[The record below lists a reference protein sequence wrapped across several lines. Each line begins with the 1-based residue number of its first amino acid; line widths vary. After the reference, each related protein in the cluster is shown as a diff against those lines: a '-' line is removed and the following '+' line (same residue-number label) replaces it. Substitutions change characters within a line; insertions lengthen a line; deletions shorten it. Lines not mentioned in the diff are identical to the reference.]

1 MKKTGLPFISKE
13 HFLNEKRLQ
22 ALSKDEKPEKQLANI
37 LDDEAILRNTFKNNP
52 EEGFEMVFRRY
63 YKPLCSHAV
72 RYVYSKEIAE
82 DIVSEVFVNFWK
94 KNNYENVRI
103 SYRAYL
109 YQALRNTIYNYLKSE
124 YGKRANSFLS
134 INNEIDEVKEE
145 STPQKMLLFDE
156 LSGKIK
162 ETVNAFPPQC
172 QRVFI
177 LSRYEGKKNRE
188 IAEELNIKLKT
199 VEAHM
204 MKALSALKNSLANYL
219 K

>member
-1 MKKTGLPFISKE
+1 
-13 HFLNEKRLQ
+13 
-22 ALSKDEKPEKQLANI
+22 
-37 LDDEAILRNTFKNNP
+37 
-52 EEGFEMVFRRY
+52 
-63 YKPLCSHAV
+63 
-72 RYVYSKEIAE
+72 
-82 DIVSEVFVNFWK
+82 
-94 KNNYENVRI
+94 
-103 SYRAYL
+103 
-109 YQALRNTIYNYLKSE
+109 
-124 YGKRANSFLS
+124 
-134 INNEIDEVKEE
+134 
-145 STPQKMLLFDE
+145 MLLFDE
-156 LSGKIK
+156 LSVKIK

>member
-1 MKKTGLPFISKE
+1 MKKTELSFISNE
-13 HFLNEKRLQ
+13 HLLNEKRLQ

-37 LDDEAILRNTFKNNP
+37 LDDEAILRTAFKNNP

-82 DIVSEVFVNFWK
+82 DIVSDVFINFWK
-94 KNNYENVRI
+94 NNNYQNVKI

-134 INNEIDEVKEE
+134 INKEIDEVKEE

-156 LSGKIK
+156 LTIKIR
-162 ETVNAFPPQC
+162 ETVNAFSPQC

-188 IAEELNIKLKT
+188 IAEELNIKIKT

>member
-1 MKKTGLPFISKE
+1 MEKIELPFINNDKSFKE
-13 HFLNEKRLQ
+13 KQLQMLSVNEE
-22 ALSKDEKPEKQLANI
+22 SEKQLANV
-37 LDDEAILRNTFKNNP
+37 LDDEAILRNAFKNNP
-52 EEGFEMVFRRY
+52 EVGFDLVFRRY
-63 YKPLCSHAV
+63 YNPLCSHAV
-72 RYVYSKEIAE
+72 RYVYSKEVAE

-94 KNNYENVRI
+94 NNNYQNVKI

-124 YGKRANSFLS
+124 YGKRNNSFLAIS
-134 INNEIDEVKEE
+134 KGTDEVTEE
-145 STPQKMLLFDE
+145 NTPQKMLLFDE
-156 LSGKIK
+156 LTGKIR
-162 ETVNAFPPQC
+162 ETVNGFPPQC

-204 MKALSALKNSLANYL
+204 MKALSILKSNLSNYL

>member
-13 HFLNEKRLQ
+13 HLLNEKRLQ